1 MSAQTP
7 QTTIV
12 GRDEQSTLLIPGPGE
27 YLVVLDAPG
36 AEITVSGV
44 FSSERSDNKNVSIVI
59 HHRAPHTR
67 ATTEF
72 RGVAR
77 DKSQLRLYGKI
88 VIDENCPDVQ
98 SFLTERILLL
108 SDDAK
113 AEAVPELEILSDD
126 VKCSH
131 AASVSRIP
139 ESQLFYLMSRGLSL
153 RQAEEMIV
161 EGFLNV

>member
-1 MSAQTP
+1 MAKTITVTAEQVIPIESA
-7 QTTIV
+7 
-12 GRDEQSTLLIPGPGE
+12 GE
-27 YLVVLDAPG
+27 YIVVLTKAG
-36 AEITVSGV
+36 AEATITGSFVA
-44 FSSERSDNKNVSIVI
+44 EKTQKQDLSITI

-67 ATTEF
+67 ATTEL

-77 DKSQLRLYGKI
+77 DQSQLRLYGKI

-108 SDDAK
+108 SDEAK

-139 ESQLFYLMSRGLSL
+139 EQQLFYLMSRGIPR
-153 RQAEEMIV
+153 RQAEELIV
-161 EGFLNV
+161 QGFLEI

>member
-1 MSAQTP
+1 MSVQTP
-7 QTTIV
+7 NTTII
-12 GRDEQSTLLIPGPGE
+12 GKDEHSRVVVPGPGE
-27 YLVVLDAPG
+27 YIVVLDAPG
-36 AEITVSGV
+36 AEAAISGV
-44 FSSERSDNKNVSIVI
+44 FSTAGSDIQNVSIII

-88 VIDENCPDVQ
+88 VIDEHCPDVQ

-108 SDDAK
+108 SDEAK

-139 ESQLFYLMSRGLSL
+139 ESQLFYLMSRGLSH
-153 RQAEEMIV
+153 RQAEEMVV
-161 EGFLNV
+161 EGFLEI